1 MRVKILR
8 YGILLA
14 LATLGTSAAT
24 AQTELFFATGVDST
38 GRALAQSNA
47 DGHVLIESPQYPL
60 GLWLHLVDEAGD
72 ALAGLQVEYQG
83 RPDSLVA
90 IHCVDPTGGARE
102 TLIWTRPDGIPLR
115 LTLKSNELTDL
126 LGGVAPIDWR
136 IDPTS
141 ESLLESVAET
151 QLIGWEAVEAFL
163 RNHWQDQAGRVVM
176 QIDTHTAL
184 VIDLGHPE
192 SIKRLVDYLQDQVRP
207 PLGAIND
214 STLQILLNAQ
224 VFKSDLAVLEG
235 VIILSTSFILVFE
248 DSGLEKWVLR
258 ALNRLK
264 GPITLQEAASLTRFS
279 ISDSTVHSL
288 AGIEHLVTL
297 ETLALATYNITD
309 VSPLAALTN
318 LKDLDIFRSQIADVS
333 PLAGLTKLEW
343 LRLVSSQITD
353 VNPLANLTNLKWL
366 NLVSNQIADVS
377 PLADLNKLESLK
389 IFHNQISDVNPLA
402 NLNNLKSLHLVS
414 NQISDVS
421 PLADLNKLESLHL
434 HANQISNVNSLA
446 NLNNLKSLILFN
458 NRVADVSPLANLN
471 KLGSLDLGYNQI
483 TDVNPL
489 ANLTNLSVL
498 SLWRNQITDV
508 NPLANLTNLLN
519 LNLAHNQITDVNP
532 LANLT
537 KLERLNLEDNQIV
550 DVNSLANL
558 TNLRV
563 LYLKDNQIKA
573 ISSLVANTG
582 LGGGDWVNLENN
594 PLSTQARNEHIPA
607 LRARGVTVR
616 Y

>member
-1 MRVKILR
+1 MRTAILR
-8 YGILLA
+8 LGILLT
-14 LATLGTSAAT
+14 LAALGTSAAT

-38 GRALAQSNA
+38 GWAQAQSNA
-47 DGHVLIESPQYPL
+47 DGHVLIESLEYPS

-72 ALAGLQVEYQG
+72 ALAGIRVEYQG

-90 IHCVDPTGGARE
+90 IHCVDPAGGVRE

-141 ESLLESVAET
+141 ESLLDVAET
-151 QLIGWEAVEAFL
+151 QLIGWEAVAAFL
-163 RNHWQDQAGRVVM
+163 RNHWQDQAGRVVV

-184 VIDLGHPE
+184 AIDLGHPE

-214 STLQILLNAQ
+214 STLQILLNVQ
-224 VFKSDLAVLEG
+224 VFKSDLVLLEG

-318 LKDLDIFRSQIADVS
+318 LKELDLFRSQVADVS

-343 LRLVSSQITD
+343 LRLVSNQITD
-353 VNPLANLTNLKWL
+353 VNSLATLTNLK
-366 NLVSNQIADVS
+366 
-377 PLADLNKLESLK
+377 SL
-389 IFHNQISDVNPLA
+389 S
-402 NLNNLKSLHLVS
+402 
-414 NQISDVS
+414 
-421 PLADLNKLESLHL
+421 
-434 HANQISNVNSLA
+434 
-446 NLNNLKSLILFN
+446 LFN
-458 NRVADVSPLANLN
+458 NRVADVSPLADLN
-471 KLGSLDLGYNQI
+471 KLGSLDLGYNRI
-483 TDVNPL
+483 TDVNSL
-489 ANLTNLSVL
+489 ATLTNLSVL
-498 SLWRNQITDV
+498 SLWRNQLSDV
-508 NPLANLTNLLN
+508 NPLATLTNLLN
-519 LNLAHNQITDVNP
+519 LNLAHNQLSDVNP
-532 LANLT
+532 LTTLT
-537 KLERLNLEDNQIV
+537 KLERLNLEDNRIT
-550 DVNSLANL
+550 DVNSLATL

-563 LYLKDNQIKA
+563 LYLKDNQIKD

-582 LGGGDWVNLENN
+582 LGGGDAVYLRNN
-594 PLSTQARNEHIPA
+594 PLSDQALNEQIPA
-607 LRARGVTVR
+607 LKARGVDVH

>member
-1 MRVKILR
+1 MRAAIF
-8 YGILLA
+8 LA
-14 LATLGTSAAT
+14 LTALGTSTAT
-24 AQTELFFATGVDST
+24 AQTELYFATGVDST

-47 DGHVLIESPQYPL
+47 DGHVLIESPQYPH
-60 GLWLHLVDEAGD
+60 GLWLHLVDEAGNE
-72 ALAGLQVEYQG
+72 LADIRVEYQG
-83 RPDSLVA
+83 RADGLVA
-90 IHCVDPTGGARE
+90 IRCVDPTGGVRE
-102 TLIWTRPDGIPLR
+102 TLVWTWPEGDPVR
-115 LTLKSNELTDL
+115 LMMKPSELIDL
-126 LGGVAPIDWR
+126 PAGLVSIDWQ
-136 IDPTS
+136 IDPS
-141 ESLLESVAET
+141 VESQLELEKEI
-151 QLIGWEAVEAFL
+151 QLIGWEAVAAFL
-163 RNHWQDQAGRVVM
+163 RNHWQDQAERVVV

-184 VIDLGHPE
+184 AIDLGHPE

-224 VFKSDLAVLEG
+224 VFKSDLVLLEG

-318 LKDLDIFRSQIADVS
+318 LKELDLFRSQVADVS

-343 LRLVSSQITD
+343 LRLVSNQITD
-353 VNPLANLTNLKWL
+353 VNPLATLTNLKSL
-366 NLVSNQIADVS
+366 SLSNNRVADVSPLADLTKLESLRIFHNQLSDVNPLATLTNLKSLHLVTNQIADVS
-377 PLADLNKLESLK
+377 PLADLNKLESL
-389 IFHNQISDVNPLA
+389 H
-402 NLNNLKSLHLVS
+402 LN
-414 NQISDVS
+414 
-421 PLADLNKLESLHL
+421 
-434 HANQISNVNSLA
+434 ANQISNVNPLA
-446 NLNNLKSLILFN
+446 TLTNLKSLSLFN
-458 NRVADVSPLANLN
+458 NRVADVSPLADLN

-483 TDVNPL
+483 ADVNSL
-489 ANLTNLSVL
+489 ATLTNLSVL
-498 SLWRNQITDV
+498 SLWRNQLSDV
-508 NPLANLTNLLN
+508 NPLATLTNLLN
-519 LNLAHNQITDVNP
+519 LNLAHNQLSDVNP
-532 LANLT
+532 LATLT
-537 KLERLNLEDNQIV
+537 KLERLNLEDNQIT
-550 DVNSLANL
+550 DVNPLATL

-563 LYLKDNQIKA
+563 LYLKDNQIKD

-582 LGGGDWVNLENN
+582 LGGGDAVYLRNN
-594 PLSTQARNEHIPA
+594 PLSDQALNEHIPA
-607 LRARGVTVR
+607 LKARGVGVT

>member
-1 MRVKILR
+1 MRTAILR
-8 YGILLA
+8 LGILLT
-14 LATLGTSAAT
+14 LAALGTSAAT

-38 GRALAQSNA
+38 GWAQAQSNA
-47 DGHVLIESPQYPL
+47 DGHVLIESLEYPS

-72 ALAGLQVEYQG
+72 ALAGIRVEYQG

-90 IHCVDPTGGARE
+90 IHCVDPAGGVRE

-141 ESLLESVAET
+141 ESLLDVAET
-151 QLIGWEAVEAFL
+151 QLIGWEAVAAFL
-163 RNHWQDQAGRVVM
+163 RNHWRDQAGRVVV

-184 VIDLGHPE
+184 AIDLGHPE

-214 STLQILLNAQ
+214 STLQILLNVQ
-224 VFKSDLAVLEG
+224 VFKSDLVLLEG

-318 LKDLDIFRSQIADVS
+318 LKELDLFRSQVADVS

-343 LRLVSSQITD
+343 LRLVSNQITD
-353 VNPLANLTNLKWL
+353 VNSLATLTNLKSL
-366 NLVSNQIADVS
+366 SLSNNRVADVSPLADLTKLESLKIFHNQLSDVNPLATLTNLKSLHLVSNQIADVS
-377 PLADLNKLESLK
+377 PLADLNKLESL
-389 IFHNQISDVNPLA
+389 H
-402 NLNNLKSLHLVS
+402 LN
-414 NQISDVS
+414 
-421 PLADLNKLESLHL
+421 
-434 HANQISNVNSLA
+434 ANQISNVNPLA
-446 NLNNLKSLILFN
+446 TLTNLKSLSLFN
-458 NRVADVSPLANLN
+458 NRVADVSPLADLN
-471 KLGSLDLGYNQI
+471 KLGSLDLGYNRI
-483 TDVNPL
+483 TDVNSL
-489 ANLTNLSVL
+489 ATLTNLSVL
-498 SLWRNQITDV
+498 SLWRNQLSDV
-508 NPLANLTNLLN
+508 NPLATLTNLLN
-519 LNLAHNQITDVNP
+519 LNLAHNQLSDVNP
-532 LANLT
+532 LTTLT
-537 KLERLNLEDNQIV
+537 KLERLNLEDNRIT
-550 DVNSLANL
+550 DVNSLATL

-563 LYLKDNQIKA
+563 LYLKDNQIKD

-582 LGGGDWVNLENN
+582 LGGGDAVYLRNN
-594 PLSTQARNEHIPA
+594 PLSDQALNEQIPA
-607 LRARGVTVR
+607 LKARGVDVH